1 MLWSDNGKNFIVAS
15 AELVCSFQETDP
27 KKIAD
32 FLGENGGDWTMWK
45 RNLPVASNIG
55 GVWEQ
60 QIRSA
65 QSILNSLLKTHGSN
79 LTKESLQPV
88 VVEVKAIVSSAPLK
102 TEVVNSVTSLA
113 PLSRINL
120 LLMKSRV
127 VMSPPHNVHWG
138 INLPSKTPPPLSCQ
152 APPPPPPP
160 LKPTNCPSRLP

>member
-60 QIRSA
+60 QISA

-79 LTKESLQPV
+79 LTAESLQILI
-88 VVEVKAIVSSAPLK
+88 VEVEAINSRPLTTEVVNVTGLAPLK
-102 TEVVNSVTSLA
+102 TIISTFL
-113 PLSRINL
+113 
-120 LLMKSRV
+120 
-127 VMSPPHNVHWG
+127 
-138 INLPSKTPPPLSCQ
+138 Q
-152 APPPPPPP
+152 
-160 LKPTNCPSRLP
+160 